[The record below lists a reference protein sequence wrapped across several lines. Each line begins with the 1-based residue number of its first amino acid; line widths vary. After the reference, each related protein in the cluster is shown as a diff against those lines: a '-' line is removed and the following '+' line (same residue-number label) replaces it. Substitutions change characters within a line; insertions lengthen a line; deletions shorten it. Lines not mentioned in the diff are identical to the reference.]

1 MIESSM
7 EDAEA
12 VGVTGAPR
20 MHLGAQ
26 MGALHFQESSIF
38 EHIERVQRGDGSQVR
53 LLETDAEKK
62 YDRTVLGFGFVPCAP
77 PKSLF

>member
-12 VGVTGAPR
+12 VGVTGALR

-38 EHIERVQRGDGSQVR
+38 EHIE
-53 LLETDAEKK
+53 
-62 YDRTVLGFGFVPCAP
+62 
-77 PKSLF
+77 